1 MKKLFVL
8 LAASML
14 AASLSACGG
23 ALVDLDTPK
32 SEELSAQYDFY
43 SDSMNDIRASMG
55 ITPEQ
60 ADEVFIALTASG
72 LDGKVTKIAEQKN
85 PDSPYFQ
92 VWQGGTSYE
101 VYLQDGAVEKI
112 MQGKDTLYPEFHK
125 HNVLTD
131 YDLIVE
137 DVKNGTGDS
146 VIGQRAYISI
156 TKSALKEI
164 TEENYKEFAETV
176 VKDSGYNWVS
186 IVCDDG
192 TGICFAGSNYSVG
205 TYGEL
210 DKEGAIVE
218 GSGAIALESDGAY
231 SYTSYEIYG
240 EIEETVLSFIPSEY
254 QNSEWFDVYAD
265 SYSESER
272 TVTIQ
277 IDFGTDDIEAIHAS
291 EKEIFDSCFDT
302 LNSKYSVQSVL
313 FIAVNGG
320 ASVDM
325 TRFPL
330 DS

>member
-43 SDSMNDIRASMG
+43 SDSMNDIRGSMG

-92 VWQGGTSYE
+92 VWQGGTSYD

-125 HNVLTD
+125 HNVLMD

-156 TKSALKEI
+156 TKAALEEI

-186 IVCDDG
+186 IICNDD

-205 TYGEL
+205 TYGKL
-210 DKEGAIVE
+210 DKEGVIVE
-218 GSGAIALESDGAY
+218 GSGTITLAADGSY
-231 SYTSYEIYG
+231 SY
-240 EIEETVLSFIPSEY
+240 EEY
-254 QNSEWFDVYAD
+254 
-265 SYSESER
+265 
-272 TVTIQ
+272 
-277 IDFGTDDIEAIHAS
+277 
-291 EKEIFDSCFDT
+291 
-302 LNSKYSVQSVL
+302 
-313 FIAVNGG
+313 
-320 ASVDM
+320 
-325 TRFPL
+325 
-330 DS
+330 